1 LRTASSRESTD
12 ARIGTETTRCR
23 PSSSPWVAK
32 KGACSRTPPEGQSK
46 WKGRSRKKIEAEPLL
61 PGCKLRLMVH
71 LQASDR
77 RSANRG
83 QSFDL
88 STWSCGPEVLLPQV
102 LTGMKKEDNSLARRV
117 KAAAVRGFA
126 KITGAARKRQI
137 AEVVR
142 PTQRDRGDVLDF
154 KGEIEDRFRCVAVL
168 TPMFRS

>member
-1 LRTASSRESTD
+1 VLTHA
-12 ARIGTETTRCR
+12 
-23 PSSSPWVAK
+23 
-32 KGACSRTPPEGQSK
+32 PEGQL
-46 WKGRSRKKIEAEPLL
+46 KGRSRKKIEAEPLP
-61 PGCKLRLMVH
+61 PGCKLRLVVH
-71 LQASDR
+71 LQAGDR

-117 KAAAVRGFA
+117 KAAAMRGFP

-137 AEVVR
+137 AELVR

-154 KGEIEDRFRCVAVL
+154 EGEIEDSFRCVAIL